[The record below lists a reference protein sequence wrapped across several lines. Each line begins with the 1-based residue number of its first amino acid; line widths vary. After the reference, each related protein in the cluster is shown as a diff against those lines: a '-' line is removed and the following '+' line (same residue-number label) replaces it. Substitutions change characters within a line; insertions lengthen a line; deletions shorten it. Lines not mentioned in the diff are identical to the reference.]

1 MREPEIVIHFDDDR
15 RLYQSGEA
23 LAGHFELDPLL
34 VADAQAVEL
43 SVLWYTEGQ
52 GDEDLAVHHFQ
63 RFSAEGDNSLRGQQR
78 FSTLLPNSPL
88 SYDGILVRIYWT
100 VRVRVFL
107 ARGKEI
113 VVDEQ
118 FRLGNV
124 PASVLPEPEDAVS

>member
-15 RLYQSGEA
+15 RLYQSGEP
-23 LAGHFELDPLL
+23 LAGHFEMDPLL

-63 RFSAEGDNSLRGQQR
+63 RFSAEGDRSLRGPQC

-107 ARGKEI
+107 AHGKEI

-124 PASVLPEPEDAVS
+124 PASVLPELEGAAS